1 MRYDT
6 AVIGGGPSGAVAAAE
21 LAKAGLSVILLE
33 RNLENVKPCG
43 GAIPLG
49 LIEEFSIPDELVE
62 KKLSRMR
69 ARSPKGRTIEM
80 AMPNGYVGMVR
91 RENFDRWLRSEAR
104 LAGAEVKE
112 GLMATIMPTE
122 NGYLITT
129 LNDKVPPFEAKHIIG
144 ADGANSENCRRTWFS
159 SEQAQGDCHAAA
171 VPLYPLH

>member
-1 MRYDT
+1 
-6 AVIGGGPSGAVAAAE
+6 
-21 LAKAGLSVILLE
+21 
-33 RNLENVKPCG
+33 
-43 GAIPLG
+43 
-49 LIEEFSIPDELVE
+49 
-62 KKLSRMR
+62 MR

-144 ADGANSENCRRTWFS
+144 ADGANSKTAEELGFPANRLKVIAMQQRFHYTPSIERFRDMVEIWFDGEVS
-159 SEQAQGDCHAAA
+159 PDFMAGFPESRPSGNRNRNGGQTAQHQGAAEA
-171 VPLYPLH
+171 VC

>member
-62 KKLSRMR
+62 KAFPDAGPLTKGPDYRDGNAEWLCGHGTQGKL
-69 ARSPKGRTIEM
+69 
-80 AMPNGYVGMVR
+80 
-91 RENFDRWLRSEAR
+91 
-104 LAGAEVKE
+104 
-112 GLMATIMPTE
+112 
-122 NGYLITT
+122 
-129 LNDKVPPFEAKHIIG
+129 
-144 ADGANSENCRRTWFS
+144 
-159 SEQAQGDCHAAA
+159 
-171 VPLYPLH
+171 